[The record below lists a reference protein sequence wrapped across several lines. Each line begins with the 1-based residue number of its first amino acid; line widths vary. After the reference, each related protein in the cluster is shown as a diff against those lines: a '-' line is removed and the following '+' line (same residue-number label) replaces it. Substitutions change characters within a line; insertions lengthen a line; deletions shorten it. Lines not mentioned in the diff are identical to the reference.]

1 MKKLI
6 PVLLA
11 LCLLAAPMIV
21 MVSAGNNE
29 QVIPQ
34 SFASE
39 TNAPDV
45 VFLAGSVPADSKL
58 TDAITLPIHALVLS
72 MLEHELTYD
81 VWSAPFV
88 WNALY
93 YALSLYG
100 QTDERAQLT
109 DEALLLPS
117 EVVNDFSRA
126 LFAELNELPALP
138 AELEGFVSC
147 DPASDVY
154 ILALGDFALTRI
166 QLDALAPLPDGSFA
180 LNGSLTSLEDG
191 SPLCSFLIT
200 LVENDSMFGFSI
212 LDVSLT

>member
-11 LCLLAAPMIV
+11 LCLLAAPMTA
-21 MVSAGNNE
+21 MVSAGNNDHF
-29 QVIPQ
+29 VPQ
-34 SFASE
+34 SFANE

-45 VFLAGSVPADSKL
+45 VFLAGSVPADSGQ
-58 TDAITLPIHALVLS
+58 TDAIALPIHALVLS

-81 VWSAPFV
+81 ARSAPFV

-100 QTDERAQLT
+100 QTDDRAQLT

-117 EVVNDFSRA
+117 EVVSDFSRA
-126 LFAELNELPALP
+126 LFADLYELPALP

-154 ILALGDFALTRI
+154 LLALGDFALTRI
-166 QLDALAPLPDGSFA
+166 GLDPLMPLPDGSFA
-180 LNGSLTSLEDG
+180 LTGTLTSLEDG
-191 SPLCSFLIT
+191 SPLCSFRIT